1 VLWSE
6 KAGRTQV
13 YEEIATHRAAASY
26 CNQNMPTRLLWL
38 LIPFL
43 AAAQEPAAV
52 FGTTVVIP
60 SGLRGDIYYLP
71 QNTQTLADLARLRPQ
86 GSIYTTSLNVPPQ
99 DFLIGFPG
107 ITRRF
112 EWFAIDYSG
121 RFWVETPGLY
131 RFRLVSD
138 DGAMLYIDGQLVAD
152 NDGVHSTTVRL
163 GSIRLAGGTHT
174 IRVPY
179 FQGPGNTVALML
191 EVAGPGEQSRI
202 FNTDEFKPPPNPENW
217 RFPSTEELRPT
228 DPDLPRISPDR
239 IPGPE
244 NGKNKR
250 KKRRGLVE
258 DSGRL
263 SSGAR

>member
-1 VLWSE
+1 MNLQLTGQVVRNLVRTMRLRVL
-6 KAGRTQV
+6 
-13 YEEIATHRAAASY
+13 
-26 CNQNMPTRLLWL
+26 CL
-38 LIPFL
+38 LIPLL
-43 AAAQEPAAV
+43 AAAQEPGAV

-71 QNTQTLADLARLRPQ
+71 QNTQTLADLPRLHPQ

-121 RFWVETPGLY
+121 KFWIETPGLY

-138 DGAMLYIDGQLVAD
+138 DGAMLYIDGQLIAD
-152 NDGVHSTTVRL
+152 NDGVHSTIVRL
-163 GSIRLAGGTHT
+163 GSIRLAGGAHT

-179 FQGPGNTVALML
+179 FQGPGSTVALML
-191 EVAGPGEQSRI
+191 EVAGPGEQPRI
-202 FNTDEFKPPPNPENW
+202 FSTDEFKPPANPEGW
-217 RFPSTEELRPT
+217 RFPEATVLPPA
-228 DPDLPRISPDR
+228 DPDLPRTHPAR

-244 NGKNKR
+244 NGKNK
-250 KKRRGLVE
+250 KKKVKGQV
-258 DSGRL
+258 
-263 SSGAR
+263 ARTGS